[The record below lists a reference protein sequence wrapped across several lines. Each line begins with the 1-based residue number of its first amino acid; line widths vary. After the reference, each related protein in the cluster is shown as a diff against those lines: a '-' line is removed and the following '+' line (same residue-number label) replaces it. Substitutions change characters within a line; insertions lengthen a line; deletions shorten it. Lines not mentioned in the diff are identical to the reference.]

1 MNHNKKNLFLK
12 ISLFIIVSIMLAEI
26 AAISTYAQ
34 DEENYFF
41 TLHLALRAPFREEY
55 TELLPQEFAKI
66 GIKLIPEPLEGAA
79 WGERYNWEGATFKEG
94 GVDLIQ
100 CAHGWQRYDPRIGF
114 DFYLSTLSDLNKETP
129 QDSVTH
135 YYFANSWVDQA
146 IAEAYGTT
154 DIEAAQKYLYWVD
167 EIVYEESPLLFILW
181 PKDAVV
187 MNADVEGYEPRYG
200 GGQRLVGMERVTL
213 KGTTAADDTQ
223 LVIAQASDVAD
234 VSPMTIGDVYS
245 FPIQGLC
252 YDSVVT
258 LDNDYKPTPGLAKSW
273 EVSED
278 QKIIT
283 MHLEEDVLWHDGTPF
298 TSEDVKWT
306 YEFIALSDDK
316 PSFHYASQY
325 GVMKRKIDA
334 IETPDENTVVF
345 KFNEPHGTFF
355 VDAGKIKVMAK
366 HRWDGI
372 SRDDIGEHDYAVE
385 GPSMG
390 TGAYI
395 MKEWVKGQYIMFEAN
410 ENYYKG
416 APSIDTIYLKF
427 IAEPAAAIA
436 ALEAG
441 EVDWLQEPYRFGKE
455 LETLRGNSD
464 IQIIEYESGYVE
476 PLGINCNHPALA
488 NKYVRK
494 AMNYVIPREHIVEN
508 LRYGMGTPANQ
519 LCPPWNWGH
528 NPDLEQYEYN
538 IETAREYMAMAGF
551 DMSLLEEPDTTI
563 PMSAYIMPA
572 LGGLVVGVLISLGYV
587 YFTKK

>member
-1 MNHNKKNLFLK
+1 MYVK
-12 ISLFIIVSIMLAEI
+12 ITLFIVVSIILSVLATTL
-26 AAISTYAQ
+26 TYAQ

-41 TLHLALRAPFREEY
+41 TLQLALRAPFREEY
-55 TELLPQEFAKI
+55 TELLPLEFAKI
-66 GIKLIPEPLEGAA
+66 GIKLIPQPLEGAA
-79 WGERYNWEGATFKEG
+79 WSERYTWEGATFDEG
-94 GVDLIQ
+94 GVDIIQ

-114 DFYLSTLSDLNKETP
+114 DFYLTTLSDLNKENL

-135 YYFANSWVDQA
+135 YYFANAWVDQA
-146 IAEAYGTT
+146 IANAYKTT
-154 DIEAAQKYLYWVD
+154 DIEEAQRYLHWVD
-167 EIVYEESPLLFILW
+167 EIIYEESPLLFILW

-187 MNADVEGYEPRYG
+187 MRADIEGYIPRLG
-200 GGQRLVGMERVTL
+200 GGQRLVGMDKVTI
-213 KGTTAADDTQ
+213 KGMTAEEDTQ

-234 VSPMTIGDVYS
+234 VSPLTIGDVYS
-245 FPIQGLC
+245 FQIQGLC
-252 YDSVVT
+252 YDSLIT
-258 LDNDYKPTPGLAKSW
+258 LDKDYKPTPGLAKSW
-273 EVSED
+273 DVSED
-278 QKIIT
+278 EKTIT
-283 MHLEEDVLWHDGTPF
+283 LHLEEDVIWHDGTPF

-306 YEFIALSDDK
+306 IEFVALSDER

-325 GVMKRKIDA
+325 GVMKQKMDI

-345 KFNEPHGTFF
+345 KFKEPHGTFF
-355 VDAGKIKVMAK
+355 VDVGKMKMMAK

-372 SRDDIGEHDYAVE
+372 SRDDIGDHEYSVE

-390 TGAYI
+390 TGPYI
-395 MKEWVKGQYIMFEAN
+395 MKEWVKGQYMRFEAN
-410 ENYYKG
+410 ENYFKG
-416 APSIDTIYLKF
+416 APFVDTIYLKF
-427 IAEPAAAIA
+427 IAESATAII

-455 LETLRGNSD
+455 LETLRGNPD

-494 AMNYVIPREHIVEN
+494 ALNYVIPREHIVEN

-528 NPDLEQYEYN
+528 NPNLEPYEYN

-563 PMSAYIMPA
+563 PTSVYVMPA
-572 LGGLVVGVLISLGYV
+572 VGGLVVGVLISLGYV
-587 YFTKK
+587 FLTKK